1 MRDFMNL
8 FSRCARPII
17 ACVLAAATLA
27 ACSADVDP
35 RRVPEPLTDFKQT
48 LQVGEAWSNSVGKA
62 NGYLFQPAVVGN
74 AVYAA
79 GYNGTVSKID
89 ATNGQTLWHIKLSGY
104 LSAGVGSDGT
114 LTAVG
119 GPQGQVYLLG
129 PDGKLLWQAS
139 ADGGVIS
146 PPLVGNGYVVVRT
159 IDGRVLAFNAQ
170 TGELKWTYRSR
181 TLPLNLRT
189 TLGMIFAG
197 HNAVL
202 VGLPGGSLVA
212 LNVATGDAFWQT
224 AVSYPSGVTEMERI
238 NDVAGSPVLVG
249 RGVCA
254 VTYQGRIGC
263 FDVESGQP
271 IWSQAFSSYGGL
283 AQDGDIL
290 VSADDFSIVNAYEA
304 ISGKKLWTNDKLR
317 SRSLTAPLLVG
328 DTVVFGDY
336 EGYVHFLSREN
347 GQFVARVRANHSGIT
362 APPVL
367 AANLV
372 VVQTNNGDIYAY
384 RPK

>member
-8 FSRCARPII
+8 FSRCARSII

-27 ACSADVDP
+27 ACSPTLDP
-35 RRVPEPLTDFKQT
+35 RRIPEPLTDFKQT
-48 LQVGEAWSNSVGKA
+48 RQVGEVWSNSVGKA

-139 ADGGVIS
+139 ADGGITS

-159 IDGRVLAFNAQ
+159 IDGRVVAFNAQ
-170 TGELKWTYRSR
+170 TGEQKWTYSSR
-181 TLPLNLRT
+181 TLPLTLRT
-189 TLGMIFAG
+189 TLGMIFVSN
-197 HNAVL
+197 NAVL
-202 VGLPGGSLVA
+202 AGLPGGSLVA
-212 LNVATGDAFWQT
+212 LSLATGDPFWQT

-263 FDVESGQP
+263 FDVQNGQA
-271 IWSQAFSSYGGL
+271 IWSHEFSSYGGL
-283 AQDGDIL
+283 AQDGDVL

-317 SRSLTAPLLVG
+317 SRGLTAPLLVG
-328 DTVVFGDY
+328 DTIVFGDY
-336 EGYVHFLSREN
+336 QGYVHFLSRET
-347 GQFVARVRANHSGIT
+347 GQFVARVRTNKKGIT